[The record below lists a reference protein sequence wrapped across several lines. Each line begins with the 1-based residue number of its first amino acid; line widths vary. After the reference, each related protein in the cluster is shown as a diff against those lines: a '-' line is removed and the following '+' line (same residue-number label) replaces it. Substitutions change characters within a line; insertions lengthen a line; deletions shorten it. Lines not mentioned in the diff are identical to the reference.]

1 MPSIGAGVVAM
12 LAGWIIDAMFEPF
25 LGSGVTLF
33 VSFLASTVIF
43 FMARKW
49 LRDLRDG

>member
-1 MPSIGAGVVAM
+1 MV
-12 LAGWIIDAMFEPF
+12 AGWIIDAMLEPF

-33 VSFLASTVIF
+33 VSFVASTVIF

>member
-12 LAGWIIDAMFEPF
+12 LAGWIIDAMLEPF
-25 LGSGVTLF
+25 LGNGVTLF
-33 VSFLASTVIF
+33 VSFVASTVIF